1 MKRSN
6 EPGNP
11 GHPLTYSELKLGV
24 VPDDL
29 HPSYQAV
36 VTLLQQGGICRR
48 NEQGQ
53 WMIITTTT
61 IRSVKAV
68 TIQALIR
75 QGVLCVQER
84 ETSS

>member
-1 MKRSN
+1 MRSN

-11 GHPLTYSELKLGV
+11 GHPLTYPELKLSE

-36 VTLLQQGGICRR
+36 VTLLQQGGVCRR

-53 WMIITTTT
+53 WMIITATTS
-61 IRSVKAV
+61 RSVKEV
-68 TIQALIR
+68 TVRALIQ
-75 QGVLCVQER
+75 QGVLCVQEGEAR
-84 ETSS
+84 P